1 MPKDMH
7 YQMFHLGYSKFF
19 NVDPQSTW
27 CNDESFGKVPF
38 SGLNPPKLTFDL
50 RNKLNKLTDDW
61 NTVLY
66 AHLLGYVQQ
75 RLNKGRE
82 NAPDGWKFTRLWYG
96 DYDKSNQYSFNG
108 HRFCEPGVED
118 SKFQDPST
126 WFFGVWG
133 DQNDAEVSADHFAN
147 IDAASCASDPKYDTD
162 DAFAWDCDMA
172 VYYADPTTE
181 HNVTTITADQFTKSF
196 HPKTTG
202 FGMVKTYLVAA
213 IKGVRKVAPVNQCIP
228 APGPDLEN
236 LASLASGYPASLC
249 ATTSGSIVT
258 ALGGPATASALA
270 GPATAQDV
278 PSSTTAA
285 PVPTSTCNS
294 KCDCNED
301 GCTDDSP
308 GCCGN
313 GTCDKNC

>member
-19 NVDPQSTW
+19 NVDDQSTW
-27 CNDESFGKVPF
+27 CNDQTLGKIPL

-61 NTVLY
+61 NTILY
-66 AHLLGYVQQ
+66 AHLLGYVQR
-75 RLNKGRE
+75 RLNKGT
-82 NAPDGWKFTRLWYG
+82 APDGWLFTRLWYG
-96 DYDKSNQYSFNG
+96 DYDRSDKYSFKD
-108 HRFCEPGVED
+108 HRFCVPGVED
-118 SKFQDPST
+118 PKFQDPST

-133 DQNDAEVSADHFAN
+133 DQKDAEVSADHFAN
-147 IDAASCASDPKYDTD
+147 INAASCASDPKYDSD

-172 VYYADPTTE
+172 VYYADPTTD
-181 HNVTTITADQFTKSF
+181 HNVTTITADEFTRSF
-196 HPKTTG
+196 HPKTSG
-202 FGMVKTYLVAA
+202 FEMVKNYLVAN
-213 IKGVRKVAPVNQCIP
+213 IKKVRKVPPINQCIP

-236 LASLASGYPASLC
+236 LASLASGYPTSLC
-249 ATTSGSIVT
+249 ATASGAIVT
-258 ALGGPATASALA
+258 ALGGPATATDA
-270 GPATAQDV
+270 
-278 PSSTTAA
+278 PSLTTAA
-285 PVPTSTCNS
+285 PSPTSTCNS
-294 KCDCNED
+294 KCNCNEN